1 MSNVD
6 RRKFLV
12 AGASAL
18 ALVSSG
24 ACTPRTTKSPPESA
38 SSKGSARSGSFTSR
52 ARGGV
57 LTNWTIARPAATEAP
72 LHPVIALHWR
82 TGNAQQVMAFGVAD
96 QLAQVVS
103 RGAPGF
109 AVVSVDGGDTYWH
122 RRGDGSDSG
131 AMITDE
137 LLPILADQGLD
148 TTRIGFMGW
157 SMGGYGALLLGA
169 RIGAPRVAAISIC
182 SPALWARDG
191 FPPVAFD
198 SVEDW
203 DANSV
208 WGLTDLESIPVR
220 IDCGT
225 EDFLYAQ
232 TKMYVDQLE
241 PKPAGGFSPGK
252 HDDTFMVSQ
261 MGAELAWIAPFV
273 AAGD

>member
-6 RRKFLV
+6 RRTFLLAS
-12 AGASAL
+12 AGAL
-18 ALVSSG
+18 ALVSGGGCAPDS
-24 ACTPRTTKSPPESA
+24 RSSPPESA
-38 SSKGSARSGSFTSR
+38 PPKGSTTSGSFPSR
-52 ARGGV
+52 ARGGL
-57 LTNWTIARPAATEAP
+57 LTNWTIARPDTTEAQ

-82 TGNAQQVMAFGVAD
+82 TGNAQQVMAFGIAD

-103 RGAPGF
+103 RGAPAF

-122 RRGDGSDSG
+122 PRGDGSDSG
-131 AMITDE
+131 AMVTDE
-137 LLPILADQGLD
+137 LLPILADHGLD

-182 SPALWARDG
+182 SPALWARDN
-191 FPPVAFD
+191 FPPDAFD

-208 WGLTDLESIPVR
+208 WGLANLGSIPVR

-232 TKMYVDQLE
+232 TKLYVDQLI
-241 PKPAGGFSPGK
+241 PKPAGGFSPGT
-252 HDDTFMVSQ
+252 HDAAFLVSQ
-261 MGAELAWIAPFV
+261 MGAELAWIAPYV